1 MTGRRGIEDQQV
13 VGVEAV
19 GDQIAD
25 AIEEGDLFDPWH
37 RGGELDLPLR
47 FPGDR
52 VAEHAR
58 DAGLRI
64 VNVAARFEVR
74 IDFEAEQP
82 RTDLSFV
89 RAEWL
94 LEDVGG
100 RMRGI
105 R

>member
-1 MTGRRGIEDQQV
+1 MPGRRRVEDQQV
-13 VGVEAV
+13 VCVEAV
-19 GDQIAD
+19 DDQVAD
-25 AIEEGDLFDPWH
+25 AIEERHLLDAGH

-52 VAEHAR
+52 MAEHAR

-64 VNVAARFEVR
+64 VNVAARLEARV
-74 IDFEAEQP
+74 DFEAEQV

-89 RAEWL
+89 GAERL

-100 RMRGI
+100 
-105 R
+105 